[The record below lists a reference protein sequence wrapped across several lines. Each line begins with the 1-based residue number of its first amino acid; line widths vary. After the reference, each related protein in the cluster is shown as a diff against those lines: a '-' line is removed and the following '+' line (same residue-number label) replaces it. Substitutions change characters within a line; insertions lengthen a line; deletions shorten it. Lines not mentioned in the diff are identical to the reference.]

1 VRRRE
6 EQKRHIYDPQNK
18 LEAKSSGW
26 YKKAISFSLP
36 EKIRDVILSENI
48 ASVQTITSIAP
59 NPIEFNDALGTGI
72 QMAFQALPE
81 TKFTPNHRSVIL
93 ALRQFL
99 SANQIP
105 EQQENLPIEEIDSP
119 EEIPSQQL

>member
-1 VRRRE
+1 V
-6 EQKRHIYDPQNK
+6 N
-18 LEAKSSGW
+18 W

-48 ASVQTITSIAP
+48 FNVPTITSIAP
-59 NPIEFNDALGTGI
+59 NPIEFNDALGIGI

-81 TKFTPNHRSVIL
+81 TRFTPNHRSVIL

-99 SANQIP
+99 SSNQQPQI
-105 EQQENLPIEEIDSP
+105 QQENLPIEEVESQIEVP
-119 EEIPSQQL
+119 QEIPQQI

>member
-1 VRRRE
+1 M
-6 EQKRHIYDPQNK
+6 N
-18 LEAKSSGW
+18 W

-36 EKIRDVILSENI
+36 EKIRDVILSENM
-48 ASVQTITSIAP
+48 ANVQTIISVAP

-81 TKFTPNHRSVIL
+81 TRFTPNHRSVIL

-99 SANQIP
+99 SSNQQP
-105 EQQENLPIEEIDSP
+105 EIQQENVPIEEVESP